1 MPNPCAPASAL
12 TRIATLLSSLIT
24 SLVFQAFRGAKRRGE
39 RVSMMVSGNEF
50 HAANKR
56 ASTRMAKGVRV
67 VSAKYDRR
75 IGMVVVQLSSGL
87 YLQFRPRDIQGM
99 EHARPSDLD
108 EIVIS
113 PSGLGL
119 YVPALDAD
127 VLIPWLLRGV
137 LGSRAWM
144 KSLAL
149 RPAS

>member
-1 MPNPCAPASAL
+1 
-12 TRIATLLSSLIT
+12 
-24 SLVFQAFRGAKRRGE
+24 
-39 RVSMMVSGNEF
+39 MMVRANEF

-56 ASTRMAKGVRV
+56 ALQRMAKAVSA
-67 VSAKYDRR
+67 VSAKYDHR

-99 EHARPSDLD
+99 EHASPSDLR

-127 VLIPWLLRGV
+127 VHITGLLRGM

-149 RPAS
+149 RSAR

>member
-1 MPNPCAPASAL
+1 
-12 TRIATLLSSLIT
+12 
-24 SLVFQAFRGAKRRGE
+24 
-39 RVSMMVSGNEF
+39 MMVRANEF

-56 ASTRMAKGVRV
+56 ALQRMAKAVRA

-99 EHARPSDLD
+99 EHARPSDLR

-113 PSGLGL
+113 PSGQGL

-127 VLIPWLLRGV
+127 VHVPALLRGL
-137 LGSRAWM
+137 LGSSAWM
-144 KSLAL
+144 RSLAF
-149 RPAS
+149 RSSQ

>member
-1 MPNPCAPASAL
+1 
-12 TRIATLLSSLIT
+12 
-24 SLVFQAFRGAKRRGE
+24 
-39 RVSMMVSGNEF
+39 MMVKANEF

-56 ASTRMAKGVRV
+56 ALQHMAKTVRA

-87 YLQFRPRDIQGM
+87 YLQFRPRDIQGL
-99 EHARPSDLD
+99 EKARPSDLD

-119 YVPALDAD
+119 YLPALDAD
-127 VLIPWLLRGV
+127 VLIHGLLRGV

-144 KSLAL
+144 KSLAF
-149 RPAS
+149 RAAR

>member
-1 MPNPCAPASAL
+1 
-12 TRIATLLSSLIT
+12 
-24 SLVFQAFRGAKRRGE
+24 
-39 RVSMMVSGNEF
+39 MMVSANEF

-56 ASTRMAKGVRV
+56 ALQRMAKAVRA

-99 EHARPSDLD
+99 EYARPSDLR

-113 PSGLGL
+113 PSGQGL

-127 VLIPWLLRGV
+127 VYVPGLLRGV
-137 LGSRAWM
+137 LGSRSWM
-144 KSLAL
+144 KSLAF
-149 RPAS
+149 RADR